1 MSANSIWS
9 GSKSFSIPAG
19 EATLVP
25 ISMPHRGI
33 LRGYS
38 LVEAAGGATGNF
50 TAALYTSNRAT
61 EPNSNLPE
69 DAFKLFAFDQTKAA
83 DEEVDVS
90 YLNRDG
96 TPTLPQRYLYLKIT
110 PAGSGTK
117 NYVFSVTVRNF
128 L

>member
-9 GSKSFSIPAG
+9 GNESFTVPGGS
-19 EATLVP
+19 ATLVP
-25 ISMPHRGI
+25 ISMPHRGN

-38 LVEAAGGATGNF
+38 LVAATGSLEPF
-50 TAALYTSNRAT
+50 TAALYTSNRETA
-61 EPNSNLPE
+61 PNSTLPE
-69 DAFKLFAFDQTKAA
+69 DAFKILSFDQSSASA
-83 DEEVDVS
+83 SDIDIS

-110 PAGSGTK
+110 PSGSGNK
-117 NYVFSVTVRNF
+117 SYVFTVTVRNF